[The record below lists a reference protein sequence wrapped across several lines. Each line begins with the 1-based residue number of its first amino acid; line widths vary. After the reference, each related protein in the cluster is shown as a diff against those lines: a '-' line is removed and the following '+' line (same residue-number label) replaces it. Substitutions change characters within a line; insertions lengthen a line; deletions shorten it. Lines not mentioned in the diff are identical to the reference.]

1 MIPLKLAIEGLY
13 SYQQRQ
19 EIDFRQLTNSGLFGI
34 FGRVGSGKT
43 SLLEAISF
51 VLYGESERLNSRE
64 NRQYNMMNLKSS
76 QMLIDFE
83 FLAGADQQPYR
94 YTFNAKRHPKKHHE
108 IKPGKRQVYRQEN
121 GDWIPQPIEKE
132 DIKIFTRSVLGLD
145 YDNFKRTIIIPQN
158 QFREFLELD
167 PKDRTEMM
175 RRLFDLTRF
184 DLAIPVAMLEKVNDA
199 ALNAIRGQLTGLG
212 EASPETIETAQI
224 AIDAVTAEI
233 LEQDKHLILLRDRA
247 QRLEHL
253 QKRYDELAKARTE
266 LVSLTRQ
273 QPDVEQLRAVI
284 SHYEHCDR
292 LFRAMLQQVAQLADK
307 QAKGQQV
314 VIEVK
319 ALLGNAQ
326 RKLLA
331 AQEAHQTA
339 QTAFETRD
347 ALMKQI
353 AELDA
358 VQLILTN
365 RLAIRQHNRSLHT
378 LQEDND
384 KKADTIQQKTEKRVG
399 CQSVVD
405 QLSGQESNLARL
417 NEIRNW
423 FTAASPLKKEVE
435 TYARSLA
442 KYDADLVSI
451 KQRKNETL
459 AGFRADWA
467 ELSLKDLPDA
477 IRAAIVEL
485 KQTQQIRKTAHETNR
500 LKQTLQQYASALT
513 DGEPCPLCGSAHH
526 PAVHQNSAIGNE
538 AAESERALQAVDVQI
553 DAANTLLIKAEGL
566 LGEIRTVHNQ
576 GKTLISD
583 HADAVA
589 RQTAHHDL
597 FVWPM
602 FDRDNEQAVLKAIS
616 QEADNQK
623 RLTTA
628 RTAIQQLTAEL
639 ETAERDRAMLTAQAA
654 ELTGKIGSLQQT
666 VNQQLVELTCL
677 DETTIAGFTTATI
690 NDLKADLE
698 HQANRAKANF
708 EWAGEQKTNA
718 ETDLTTRQTNVLL
731 ATQQLSDWQ
740 TDHQIL
746 ETAIANA
753 LSDQNLTRPELDTVL
768 QTNLDVAAER
778 KRVMDFDLAL
788 NTAQTKA
795 NDLVTELADQPFDP
809 LDLADS
815 QDALKT
821 AQLAADTLNQQLGE
835 KRKAH
840 DELTRQWAQKQ
851 TVQQEFNALTLRERD
866 LGEMSKLFR
875 GQGFVKYVSTVYLN
889 DLCQAANARFMKL
902 TNNQLRLEFSDDN
915 FIIRDFL
922 NGGKTRLAKTLSGGQ
937 MFQAALSLALALS
950 DNIQHITQAKQ
961 NLFFLDEGFGTLD
974 KDSLQTVFETLKSLR
989 KENRVVGII
998 SHVEEL
1004 QQEIDTYIRAVDN
1017 GEGSRIECS
1026 WLLQ

>member
-13 SYQQRQ
+13 SYQNRQ

-64 NRQYNMMNLKSS
+64 NRQYNMMNLKSA

-83 FLAGADQQPYR
+83 FLAGADEHLYR
-94 YTFNAKRHPKKHHE
+94 YTFKAERHPKRHHE

-121 GDWIPQPIEKE
+121 GEWIPQPIEKE
-132 DIKIFTRSVLGLD
+132 DIKVFTRSVLGLD

-184 DLAIPVAMLEKVNDA
+184 DLAIPVAMLEKANDA
-199 ALNAIRGQLTGLG
+199 ALNGIRGRLMGLG
-212 EASPETIETAQI
+212 EASPKTIEAAQT
-224 AIDAVTAEI
+224 AIDAVTTEI
-233 LEQDKHLILLRDRA
+233 LEHSTHLTLLRERA

-253 QKRYDELAKARTE
+253 QKRYDERAKTGAELA
-266 LVSLTRQ
+266 SLTQQ
-273 QPDVEQLRAVI
+273 QPDFDQLRTTI
-284 SHYEHCDR
+284 SDYERCDR
-292 LFRAMLQQVAQLADK
+292 LFRAMLQRVAQLADK
-307 QAKGQQV
+307 QVDGQQAV
-314 VIEVK
+314 TK
-319 ALLGNAQ
+319 AESQLADAHHRLQIAQ
-326 RKLLA
+326 K
-331 AQEAHQTA
+331 AHRTA
-339 QTAFETRD
+339 QITFDSRD
-347 ALMKQI
+347 ALKKQI
-353 AELDA
+353 AELDT

-365 RLAIRQHNRSLHT
+365 QYAVEQHRQRLHT
-378 LQEDND
+378 LRKDANKQ
-384 KKADTIQQKTEKRVG
+384 ADTIHQRTDKRTDFQVI
-399 CQSVVD
+399 VD
-405 QLSGQESNLARL
+405 ELAGQESNLARL

-423 FTAASPLKKEVE
+423 FTAASPLKKEVDG
-435 TYARSLA
+435 LA
-442 KYDADLVSI
+442 KQITKYDVDLTAI
-451 KQRKNETL
+451 KERKEKAL
-459 AGFRADWA
+459 AGFRDDWA
-467 ELSLKDLPDA
+467 DLHLKELPDA
-477 IRAAIVEL
+477 IRAGIAGL
-485 KQTQQIRKTAHETNR
+485 KQTQQFRKATHDTNR

-526 PAVHQNSAIGNE
+526 PTVHQDSAIDDE
-538 AAESERALQAVDVQI
+538 AADSERALQKVEQALDTT
-553 DAANTLLIKAEGL
+553 NSLLVSAEGL
-566 LGEIRTVHNQ
+566 LGEIKTVHLQ
-576 GKTLISD
+576 GRDLLQQRT
-583 HADAVA
+583 DAVT

-597 FVWPM
+597 FVWPE

-616 QEADNQK
+616 QETDNQK

-628 RTAIQQLTAEL
+628 RTAVQQLTTEL
-639 ETAERDRAMLTAQAA
+639 ETAERDRAALTAQAA
-654 ELTGKIGSLQQT
+654 ELTGTISSLQQT
-666 VNQQLVELTCL
+666 VNQQLTELTCF
-677 DETTIAGFTTATI
+677 DEATIKSFTTATI
-690 NDLKADLE
+690 DDLKTGLE
-698 HQANRAKANF
+698 QQVSRAKADF
-708 EWAGEQKTNA
+708 ERADAQKAAA
-718 ETDLTTRQTNVLL
+718 ETDAATRQTDVLL
-731 ATQQLSDWQ
+731 ARQQLKIWQ
-740 TDHQIL
+740 TDHQTL
-746 ETAIANA
+746 ETSIADA
-753 LSDQNLTRPELDTVL
+753 LLTHQLTRPDLDAIL
-768 QTNLDVAAER
+768 QTNLDVAAEYA
-778 KRVMDFDLAL
+778 RVRDFDLAL

-795 NDLVTELADQPFDP
+795 NDLATELTDQPFDSS
-809 LDLADS
+809 DLADS

-840 DELTRQWAQKQ
+840 TELTRQWAEKQ
-851 TVQQEFNALTLRERD
+851 TVQQEFDALTLRERD

-875 GQGFVKYVSTVYLN
+875 GQGFVRYVSTVYLN

-989 KENRVVGII
+989 RENRVVGII

-1017 GEGSRIECS
+1017 GEGSKIECS
-1026 WLLQ
+1026 WL

>member
-13 SYQQRQ
+13 SYQNRQ

-64 NRQYNMMNLKSS
+64 NRQYNMMNLKSA

-83 FLAGADQQPYR
+83 FLAGADEHLYR
-94 YTFNAKRHPKKHHE
+94 YTFKAERHPKRHHE

-121 GDWIPQPIEKE
+121 GEWIPQPIEKE
-132 DIKIFTRSVLGLD
+132 DIKVFTRSVLGLD

-184 DLAIPVAMLEKVNDA
+184 DLAIPVAMLEKANDA
-199 ALNAIRGQLTGLG
+199 ALNGIRGRLMGLG
-212 EASPETIETAQI
+212 EASPKTIEAAQT
-224 AIDAVTAEI
+224 AIDAVTTEI
-233 LEQDKHLILLRDRA
+233 LEHSTHLTLLRERA

-253 QKRYDELAKARTE
+253 QKRYDERAKTGAELA
-266 LVSLTRQ
+266 SLTQQ
-273 QPDVEQLRAVI
+273 QPDFDQLRTTI
-284 SHYEHCDR
+284 SDYERCDR
-292 LFRAMLQQVAQLADK
+292 LFRAMLQRVAQLADK
-307 QAKGQQV
+307 QVDGQQAV
-314 VIEVK
+314 TK
-319 ALLGNAQ
+319 AESQLADAHHRLQIAQ
-326 RKLLA
+326 K
-331 AQEAHQTA
+331 AHRTA
-339 QTAFETRD
+339 QITFDSRD
-347 ALMKQI
+347 ALKKQI
-353 AELDA
+353 AELDT

-365 RLAIRQHNRSLHT
+365 QYAVEQHRQRLHT
-378 LQEDND
+378 LRKDANKQ
-384 KKADTIQQKTEKRVG
+384 ADTIHQRTDKRTDFQVI
-399 CQSVVD
+399 VD
-405 QLSGQESNLARL
+405 ELAGQESNLARL

-423 FTAASPLKKEVE
+423 FTAASPLKKEVDG
-435 TYARSLA
+435 LA
-442 KYDADLVSI
+442 KQITKYDVDLTAI
-451 KQRKNETL
+451 KERKEKAL
-459 AGFRADWA
+459 AGFRDDWA
-467 ELSLKDLPDA
+467 DLHLKELPDA
-477 IRAAIVEL
+477 IRAGIAGL
-485 KQTQQIRKTAHETNR
+485 KQTQQFRKATHDTNR

-526 PAVHQNSAIGNE
+526 PTVHQDSAIDDE
-538 AAESERALQAVDVQI
+538 AADSERALQKVEQALDTT
-553 DAANTLLIKAEGL
+553 NSLLVSAEGL
-566 LGEIRTVHNQ
+566 LGEIKTVHLQ
-576 GKTLISD
+576 GRDLLQQRT
-583 HADAVA
+583 DAVT

-597 FVWPM
+597 FVWPE

-616 QEADNQK
+616 QETDNQK

-628 RTAIQQLTAEL
+628 RTAVQQLTTEL
-639 ETAERDRAMLTAQAA
+639 ETAGRDRAALTAQAA
-654 ELTGKIGSLQQT
+654 ELTGTISSLQQT
-666 VNQQLVELTCL
+666 VNQQLTELTCF
-677 DETTIAGFTTATI
+677 DEATIKSFTTATI
-690 NDLKADLE
+690 DDLKTGLE
-698 HQANRAKANF
+698 QQVSRAKADF
-708 EWAGEQKTNA
+708 ERADAQKAAA
-718 ETDLTTRQTNVLL
+718 ETDAATRQTDVLL
-731 ATQQLSDWQ
+731 ARQQLKIWQ
-740 TDHQIL
+740 TDHQTL
-746 ETAIANA
+746 ETSIADA
-753 LSDQNLTRPELDTVL
+753 LLTHQLTRPDLDAIL
-768 QTNLDVAAER
+768 QTNLDVAAEYA
-778 KRVMDFDLAL
+778 RVRDFDLAL

-795 NDLVTELADQPFDP
+795 NDLATELTDQPFDSS
-809 LDLADS
+809 DLADS

-840 DELTRQWAQKQ
+840 TELTRQWAEKQ
-851 TVQQEFNALTLRERD
+851 TVQQEFDALTLRERD

-875 GQGFVKYVSTVYLN
+875 GQGFVRYVSTVYLN

-989 KENRVVGII
+989 RENRVVGII

-1017 GEGSRIECS
+1017 GEGSKIECS
-1026 WLLQ
+1026 WL